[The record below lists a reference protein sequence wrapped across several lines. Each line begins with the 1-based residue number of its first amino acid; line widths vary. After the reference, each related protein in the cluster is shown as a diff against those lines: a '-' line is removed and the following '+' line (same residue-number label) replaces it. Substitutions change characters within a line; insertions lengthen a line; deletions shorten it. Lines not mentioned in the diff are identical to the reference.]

1 MECGDL
7 SPLLVGG
14 GWTPDRRIK
23 PQTGGCDLS
32 QRPRRRLAGALQRRR
47 KKTLST
53 NERDLIVGGQAVIEG
68 VMMRTPN
75 AYAVAVRKADGTIV
89 NISARLPKWSDKYP
103 LLKLPVLRGSAV
115 LVQSMGLG
123 IKALN
128 YSANEAFGD
137 AQEAE
142 TKEVRV
148 ALTPAVIEGEGDFAG
163 LTGAIPGLFPV
174 PTQKRAKDEMKKGGT
189 AAAAGSIIFA
199 MIFNL
204 LLFVAAPLLLT
215 NALFIGAGWA
225 PSPAA
230 TETTAGSRQT
240 PGAAAN
246 VSDGSSTN
254 AGSETVNDAWYSR
267 GRRTVKTY
275 LHPVR
280 PSVAFNLIDGGI
292 RMSFFLIMIF
302 SFSLLKDIRRVFEY
316 HGAEHKTVFTWE
328 KGLALTVANARP
340 QPRQH
345 PRCGTSFL
353 MVVMLVS
360 IALFSVIKFD
370 SLVYNFLVRV
380 ALVPLV
386 AGLSYEIIRLSAKK
400 ESGWFFK
407 LITKPGVWLQ
417 NITTQEPDDGQ
428 LEVAIEALKES
439 LKLEPQTGEA
449 ALAPLS

>member
-1 MECGDL
+1 M
-7 SPLLVGG
+7 
-14 GWTPDRRIK
+14 
-23 PQTGGCDLS
+23 
-32 QRPRRRLAGALQRRR
+32 
-47 KKTLST
+47 ST

-75 AYAVAVRKADGTIV
+75 AYAIAVRKADGTIV
-89 NISARLPKWSDKYP
+89 NVAARLPKWSAKYP
-103 LLKLPVLRGSAV
+103 ILKLPVLRGSAL

-137 AQEAE
+137 AQEADA
-142 TKEVRV
+142 KEVRV

-163 LTGAIPGLFPV
+163 LTGAIPGLIPV
-174 PTQKRAKDEMKKGGT
+174 PTEKRAKDEMKQGGT

-199 MIFNL
+199 MIFNI

-225 PSPAA
+225 PSPSTTANTTVA
-230 TETTAGSRQT
+230 TPGTTAEQTAGVPNATAGSDNT
-240 PGAAAN
+240 
-246 VSDGSSTN
+246 SDSN
-254 AGSETVNDAWYSR
+254 APAWYSR
-267 GRRTVKTY
+267 AWSTVKTY

-280 PSVAFNLIDGGI
+280 PSVAFNLIDGLI

-328 KGLALTVANARP
+328 AGLPLTVENARP

-370 SLVYNFLVRV
+370 SLVYNFSVRL

-386 AGLSYEIIRLSAKK
+386 AGLSYEIIRLSARK

-407 LITKPGVWLQ
+407 LITRPGVWLQ

-449 ALAPLS
+449 SLAPLS

>member
-1 MECGDL
+1 
-7 SPLLVGG
+7 
-14 GWTPDRRIK
+14 
-23 PQTGGCDLS
+23 
-32 QRPRRRLAGALQRRR
+32 
-47 KKTLST
+47 LST

-89 NISARLPKWSDKYP
+89 NIAARLPKWSDKYP

-142 TKEVRV
+142 AKEVRV

-163 LTGAIPGLFPV
+163 LTGAVPGLFPV
-174 PTQKRAKDEMKKGGT
+174 PTQARAKDEMKKGGT

-199 MIFNL
+199 MFFNV

-225 PSPAA
+225 PSPTVSTAA
-230 TETTAGSRQT
+230 SAPASGKNEVT
-240 PGAAAN
+240 PPSSS
-246 VSDGSSTN
+246 VSN
-254 AGSETVNDAWYSR
+254 NEAWYSR
-267 GRRTVKTY
+267 GWRTVKTY

-280 PSVAFNLIDGGI
+280 PSVAFNLIDGVI
-292 RMSFFLIMIF
+292 RMTFFLIMIF

-328 KGLALTVANARP
+328 KGLALTVENARP

-360 IALFSVIKFD
+360 IVLFSVIKFD
-370 SLVYNFLVRV
+370 SLVYNFLVRL

-386 AGLSYEIIRLSAKK
+386 AGLSYEIIRLSARK

-407 LITKPGVWLQ
+407 MITRPGVWLQ
-417 NITTQEPDDGQ
+417 NITTQEPDDQQ

-439 LKLEPQTGEA
+439 LKLEPQPGEA